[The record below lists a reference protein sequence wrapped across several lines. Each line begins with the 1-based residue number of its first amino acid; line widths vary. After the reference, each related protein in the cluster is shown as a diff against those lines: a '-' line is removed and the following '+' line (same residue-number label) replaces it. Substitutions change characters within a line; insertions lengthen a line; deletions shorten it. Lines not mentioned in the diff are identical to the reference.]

1 MAGTKAN
8 LSWKAKYQ
16 DTLDFTRTYV
26 TVYIESALIMIDHVF
41 ESTHGSTKQGDL
53 RARKTGTLLE
63 KKSVNAL
70 RKSKNVLSIRM
81 IYPNFRNESLEFR

>member
-26 TVYIESALIMIDHVF
+26 TVYIESALIMINPVF
-41 ESTHGSTKQGDL
+41 ESTRESTKQGDL
-53 RARKTGTLLE
+53 RDQKL
-63 KKSVNAL
+63 
-70 RKSKNVLSIRM
+70 
-81 IYPNFRNESLEFR
+81 